1 MSARDPRRG
10 ARLPSPA
17 PEALERVRLDR
28 WLWAAR
34 FFRTR
39 ELACAAIEAGQ
50 VRVAGE
56 RVKPARTLRVGER
69 VSIRRAGLLWEVEVL
84 ATIDRRVGA
93 PEAARAYREDDEVRA
108 AREAAIALR
117 RASAPP
123 AFPARPTKRDRRALD
138 DFLNES

>member
-1 MSARDPRRG
+1 MIARVSNRSTRV
-10 ARLPSPA
+10 PSPA
-17 PEALERVRLDR
+17 AQAPVKVRLDR
-28 WLWAAR
+28 WLWAVR

-56 RVKPARTLRVGER
+56 RVKPARALRAGER

-93 PEAARAYREDDEVRA
+93 PEAAKAYREDDGVRT
-108 AREAAIALR
+108 AREAEIALR
-117 RASAPP
+117 RAALPP
-123 AFPARPTKRDRRALD
+123 AFPGRPTKRDRRALD